1 MTDSHVY
8 IPSLSVNLSNSVYL
22 YSLYIFTKNHNHRLL
37 SLSLSLSLCLSLF
50 VSLSLCLGY
59 PSANTKVISIAAY
72 AILKLGPFSKSFG
85 KPGLAVKVT
94 LEPFFWCSNDIRE
107 SSKNTKQTLGST
119 PTKATCFRKRYA
131 TRSTYG
137 LYQGTMDIF
146 DGISDVKR
154 SFSLSL
160 SLSLSLIFSHHSL
173 QTFSLSIS
181 FAHICSLTLAM
192 NLFSRRRWRLVSAQ
206 LSNKFGYSPSI
217 NCLLY
222 FAIVQ
227 TQPLTSWADVSFH
240 VLLPRSFMLAAV
252 CGLVGIGAC
261 LWRSVSAERNF
272 RLIKYSTRWLH
283 AY

>member
-160 SLSLSLIFSHHSL
+160 SLIFSHHSL

-192 NLFSRRRWRLVSAQ
+192 NLFSRRR
-206 LSNKFGYSPSI
+206 
-217 NCLLY
+217 
-222 FAIVQ
+222 
-227 TQPLTSWADVSFH
+227 
-240 VLLPRSFMLAAV
+240 
-252 CGLVGIGAC
+252 
-261 LWRSVSAERNF
+261 
-272 RLIKYSTRWLH
+272 
-283 AY
+283 